1 MATLERPTSPPE
13 GLRQDEVAT
22 LLAAATAA
30 PSVHNSQP
38 WRFAVAGDEVRLHLD
53 RSRTLPVADPAGREA
68 VISCGAAIEGL
79 TLAMGHLGY
88 AAEVTLQP
96 DPGEPDHL
104 ATIRRGPAR
113 EADRQAESWYAALG
127 RRRMHRRP
135 FAPKP
140 VSGSV
145 VAELTQVARHGPV
158 WCREVT
164 GPEQRWLLGE
174 VAAQAAGELLGDPAY
189 RAELAGWT
197 RQGRGRTGDGIPL
210 AAVGEQPYPESG
222 LPWGLYNEPSVD
234 DEAFQ
239 HDVFLIV
246 GTGQDGVREWL
257 EAGRAL
263 MRVLLHVTSRGL
275 ACSLLT
281 QALELAAAREVLVEG
296 LALPGQPQVLL
307 RVGHP
312 LEQPPRAPRR
322 PISEVLET

>member
-1 MATLERPTSPPE
+1 MATLERPASPPE
-13 GLRQDEVAT
+13 GLHQDEVAT

-68 VISCGAAIEGL
+68 VISCGAALESL
-79 TLAMGHLGY
+79 ALAMGHLGY

-96 DPGEPDHL
+96 GPGEPDHL
-104 ATIRRGPAR
+104 ATVRRGPAQ
-113 EADRQAESWYAALG
+113 EPDRQAEAWYAAVR

-135 FAPKP
+135 FAHYP
-140 VSGSV
+140 VAGSR
-145 VAELTQVARHGPV
+145 VAELRQVARHGPV
-158 WCREVT
+158 WCRVVT

-174 VAAQAAGELLGDPAY
+174 VAAQAAGELLGNPAY

-197 RQGRGRTGDGIPL
+197 RRHQRRSGDGIPL

-239 HDVFLIV
+239 RDVFLVV

-263 MRVLLHVTSRGL
+263 MRVLLHATSRGL
-275 ACSLLT
+275 ATSLLT
-281 QALELAAAREVLVEG
+281 QALELANAREVLVEG

-307 RVGHP
+307 RVGYP
-312 LEQPPRAPRR
+312 LEQPSRTPRR
-322 PISEVLET
+322 PVSEVLET